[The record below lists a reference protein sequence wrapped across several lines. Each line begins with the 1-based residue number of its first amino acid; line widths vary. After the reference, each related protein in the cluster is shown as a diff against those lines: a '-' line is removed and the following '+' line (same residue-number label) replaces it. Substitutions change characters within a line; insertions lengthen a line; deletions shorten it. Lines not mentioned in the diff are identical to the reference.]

1 MATTTTALPLRT
13 AMESRDVRAVVESFT
28 PDAVFH
34 SPLTSKINFRGR
46 DQIGRLTEVIF
57 EVFEDFHYVDEV
69 RAAET
74 GFLVA
79 EARVGGT
86 DIEMVDHL
94 RLTSDGAVDEC
105 TVFMRPLPAAAVALR
120 MIGSGL
126 GRRRSATRGVVI
138 SGLARPLGLITHTAD
153 GIGVAL
159 LRPCLQ

>member
-69 RAAET
+69 RRRGDGLPRRRGPGGGHGHRDGGPPPT
-74 GFLVA
+74 HFRRCRRRMH
-79 EARVGGT
+79 RV
-86 DIEMVDHL
+86 H
-94 RLTSDGAVDEC
+94 
-105 TVFMRPLPAAAVALR
+105 AAAP
-120 MIGSGL
+120 
-126 GRRRSATRGVVI
+126 RRRGSR
-138 SGLARPLGLITHTAD
+138 SE
-153 GIGVAL
+153 
-159 LRPCLQ
+159 